1 MTQEGRDGPVLKA
14 RNLDDQTYQEIVKAA
29 EGRLPWLC
37 PSWTDHNAHDPG
49 ITILEL
55 MAWYKELQQYQM
67 NQVTDALR
75 RKLLKLVGIY
85 CRPAHPAGCA
95 VELSPQDP
103 PRLAGARLTTQEDI
117 PFELT
122 EAVPA
127 HRPVLA
133 RICVEQGERLVD
145 VGEMLGDRYI
155 TFQPFAPAEG
165 RRSTLRVGF
174 SALGEGELR
183 LWFDVERPEGVSR
196 NPFASPEQAPRVIR
210 WCCIGAPDT
219 LVVRDDTHALSQSG
233 YVTLRP
239 QGEWPADG
247 EGLHWLK
254 LSLEEAG
261 CEEEVR
267 LSGLS
272 AGRYHAL
279 QQETWARTHWL
290 RAPAL
295 PQWETCLADAQAVEG
310 ELAVFVRTRAC
321 WEQTGR
327 WQSAA
332 APEGRLLRLDTSS
345 AVQDGEDNVM
355 VVSLDAFHCNGLI
368 FDAKG
373 LPGESFFLDLEG
385 RTALRESF
393 TLLCQTLGR
402 DGQVRPELWRCV
414 DDLYQ
419 WGPRDRVF
427 VYDPLRETITFGDGA
442 HGALLQGGKGA
453 VLVSQL
459 TLSYCEG
466 GNIPGGE
473 SLRFVSDG
481 CPVRNQAAS
490 GGTAQEGVLQAQAR
504 LLRELSTTRKCV
516 SGEDYE
522 RLARQTPGLRV
533 AAAKALPGYDPDEP
547 TGVSRTPT
555 VTVVVVPAG
564 AGECPMPDTRF
575 LETVRRQLDQV
586 RPIGTQVRVVP
597 PAYVALTAE
606 ITLWGG
612 EADAE
617 GALKASLRAYLSQS
631 GIGGTLRAGDVAARA
646 QAAPGVLRV
655 RDVSLRAAGTGCY
668 QNSEGDIRLPRQAIP
683 YLKELRVTCL
693 PVERI
698 GR

>member
-1 MTQEGRDGPVLKA
+1 MLKA
-14 RNLDDQTYQEIVKAA
+14 RNLDDQTYQEIVDAA

-85 CRPAHPAGCA
+85 CRPARPAGCA
-95 VELSPQDP
+95 VELTPEDP
-103 PRLAGARLTTQEDI
+103 PRLAGARLTTREDI

-127 HRPVLA
+127 RRPVLA

-145 VGEMLGDRYI
+145 VGEMLGDRYL

-165 RRSTLRVGF
+165 GRSTLRVGF
-174 SALGEGELR
+174 SALGEGALR
-183 LWFDVERPEGVSR
+183 LWFDVEEPEGVSR
-196 NPFASPEQAPRVIR
+196 NPFASQEQTPRVIR
-210 WCCIGAPDT
+210 WCCLGAQGT
-219 LVVRDDTHALSQSG
+219 QVVRDDTHALSQSG

-247 EGLHWLK
+247 EGLYWLE
-254 LSLEEAG
+254 LTLEDPG

-272 AGRYHAL
+272 AGRYCAL

-290 RAPAL
+290 QAPAV

-310 ELAVFVRTRAC
+310 ELAVFVRTDAC
-321 WEQTGR
+321 WEQTSR

-332 APEGRLLRLDTSS
+332 APEGRLLRLDTSA
-345 AVQDGEDNVM
+345 AVQDGQDNVM
-355 VVSLDAFHCNGLI
+355 VVSLDPFRCNSLL

-373 LPGESFFLDLEG
+373 LPGEQFFLDLEG

-402 DGQVRPELWRCV
+402 DGRVRPELWRCV
-414 DDLYQ
+414 EDLYQ

-427 VYDPLRETITFGDGA
+427 TYDPLREIITFGDGA

-473 SLRFVSDG
+473 SLRFAEDER
-481 CPVRNQAAS
+481 PVRNQAAS
-490 GGTAQEGVLQAQAR
+490 GGAAQEGVSQAQAR

-516 SGEDYE
+516 AADDYE

-533 AAAKALPGYDPDEP
+533 AAAKALPAYDPDDP
-547 TGVSRTPT
+547 TGVSRMPT
-555 VTVVVVPAG
+555 VTVVAVPAG
-564 AGECPMPDTRF
+564 TGECPMPDDRF
-575 LETVRRQLDQV
+575 LKTVQRQLDQV

-597 PAYVALTAE
+597 PIYVALTVE
-606 ITLWGG
+606 VTLSGG
-612 EADAE
+612 EEDLE
-617 GALKASLRAYLSQS
+617 RALEASLRKYLSQS
-631 GIGGTLRAGDVAARA
+631 GIGGTLRVGDVAACV

-655 RDVSLRAAGTGCY
+655 RNVDLQASGSGCY
-668 QNSEGDIRLPRQAIP
+668 QNSEGDIRLPRRAIP

-693 PVERI
+693 PVERT

>member
-1 MTQEGRDGPVLKA
+1 MLKA
-14 RNLDDQTYQEIVKAA
+14 RNLDDQTYREIVTAA

-75 RKLLKLVGIY
+75 RKLLKLVGIR
-85 CRPAHPAGCA
+85 CRPARPARCA
-95 VELSPQDP
+95 VELAPDDL
-103 PRLAGARLTTQEDI
+103 PRLYGSRLITREDI
-117 PFELT
+117 PFEL
-122 EAVPA
+122 EEPVPA
-127 HRPVLA
+127 RRPVLA

-155 TFQPFAPAEG
+155 TFQPFAPAEEG
-165 RRSTLRVGF
+165 RSTLRIGF
-174 SALGEGELR
+174 SRLGKEDLR
-183 LWFDVERPEGVSR
+183 LWFDVEQPEGVAR
-196 NPFASPEQAPRVIR
+196 NPFSDLEQVPRVIR
-210 WCCIGAPDT
+210 WRCLGAGDT
-219 LVVRDDTHALSQSG
+219 RVVRDDTHGLSQSG
-233 YVTLRP
+233 WVILRP
-239 QGEWPADG
+239 EGDWPEGQDG
-247 EGLHWLK
+247 LYWLK
-254 LSLEEAG
+254 VSLEDGG

-290 RAPAL
+290 RAPAV
-295 PQWETCLADAQAVEG
+295 PQWETCLADAQAVDG
-310 ELAVFVRTRAC
+310 ELAVFIRTRDC
-321 WEQTGR
+321 WTQTDR

-332 APEGRLLRLDTSS
+332 APEGRLLRLDTGE
-345 AVQDGEDNVM
+345 AVQDGADNVM
-355 VVSLDAFHCNGLI
+355 VISLDAFRCNSLI

-385 RTALRESF
+385 RTALREPF

-402 DGQVRPELWRCV
+402 DGRVRPELWRCV

-427 VYDPLRETITFGDGA
+427 TYDPVREKITFGDGA

-453 VLVSQL
+453 VLVAQL
-459 TLSYCEG
+459 TLSYCQG

-473 SLRFVSDG
+473 NLRFADDG
-481 CPVRNQAAS
+481 RPVRNQAAW
-490 GGTAQEGVLQAQAR
+490 GGADQEEVFQAQAR

-516 SGEDYE
+516 SAEDYE
-522 RLARQTPGLRV
+522 RLACQTPGLRV

-547 TGVSRTPT
+547 TGVSRMPT

-564 AGECPMPDTRF
+564 TGQCPMPDRRF
-575 LETVRRQLDQV
+575 LETVQRQLDRV

-597 PAYVALTAE
+597 PVYVPLTAD

-612 EADAE
+612 EE
-617 GALKASLRAYLSQS
+617 NVEKALRASLEELLSRS
-631 GIGGTLRAGDVAARA
+631 GIGGAIRAGDMAACA

-655 RDVSLRAAGTGCY
+655 RNVDLRAVGAGCY
-668 QNSEGDIRLPRQAIP
+668 QNSEGDIRLPRLAIP
-683 YLKELRVTCL
+683 YLKELRVTSL